1 MDNGRDGER
10 IGFLLL
16 GAVIGAAVA
25 LLLAP
30 EPGARTRRRLRRKG
44 EDAADYLLAAGKDLV
59 EDCED
64 LRERSGELLGKG
76 AHALSDKYR
85 ELADRSKELLD
96 EATALIRRPGGSI
109 PVKGK
114 PGQPKDD
121 LANPSRHDTRD
132 LSESG

>member
-1 MDNGRDGER
+1 MDNRRDGER

-16 GAVIGAAVA
+16 GGLIGAAVA

-30 EPGARTRRRLRRKG
+30 ESGAKTRRRLRRQG

-59 EDCED
+59 EICED

-76 AHALSDKYR
+76 ADTLSDKYR

-96 EATALIRRPGGSI
+96 EADAIIRRPG
-109 PVKGK
+109 K
-114 PGQPKDD
+114 PI
-121 LANPSRHDTRD
+121 L
-132 LSESG
+132 